1 MDQEKEPVEVVKEV
15 IELLSTLR
23 DVMRWNWETM
33 DARSS
38 RGDDERWLFHE
49 RWEKLFHV
57 KQVSDLSRMLE
68 LYSLKLFSILSEQ
81 GQSEQVP
88 YD

>member
-1 MDQEKEPVEVVKEV
+1 MDQEKEPAEVVKEV

-38 RGDDERWLFHE
+38 RGGDERWLFHE

-57 KQVSDLSRMLE
+57 KQESDLSCMLK

-81 GQSEQVP
+81 GRSEQVL